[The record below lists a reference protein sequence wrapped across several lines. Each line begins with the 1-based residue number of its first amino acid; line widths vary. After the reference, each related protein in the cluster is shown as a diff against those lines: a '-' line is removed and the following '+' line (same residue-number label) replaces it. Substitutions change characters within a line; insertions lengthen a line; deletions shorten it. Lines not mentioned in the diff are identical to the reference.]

1 MKFIMKFPL
10 LMYQGDTKKEKGN
23 LRIYMS
29 SWVFLM
35 NDDMLI
41 YLFSRKQ
48 QYDRDQLE
56 WT

>member
-41 YLFSRKQ
+41 YLFSRKH
-48 QYDRDQLE
+48 RSIE
-56 WT
+56 IN